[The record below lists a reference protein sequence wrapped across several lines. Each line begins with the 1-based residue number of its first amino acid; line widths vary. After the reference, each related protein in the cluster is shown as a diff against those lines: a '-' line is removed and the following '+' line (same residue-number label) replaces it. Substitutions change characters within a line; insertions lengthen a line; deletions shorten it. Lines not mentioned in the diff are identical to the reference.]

1 MRTAYT
7 CHTGKKYLRSR
18 VKTNIIQNNMR
29 LADNTIKKKW
39 MPLHKTRIKRNCYG
53 FVPRS
58 RSDQTEVLTIQT
70 FRDFILHELRD
81 AQPIKKKPKTTKN
94 PLACKKYSKRN
105 MSPFACHV
113 ECVCFMNTC
122 LYGFLVS
129 LEFYFC
135 DTRHGEMCCHIN
147 FWPKILPRGK
157 RRDWRLPIVAA
168 SIELGKSN

>member
-1 MRTAYT
+1 
-7 CHTGKKYLRSR
+7 
-18 VKTNIIQNNMR
+18 MR

-58 RSDQTEVLTIQT
+58 WSDQTEVLTIQT

-105 MSPFACHV
+105 MSPFICHV

-147 FWPKILPRGK
+147 FGQKYFLVASGAIDGCQLWPLQLNLENRINLFLHLSVMQECISTKTGYK
-157 RRDWRLPIVAA
+157 
-168 SIELGKSN
+168 N